1 MVRLTGTNQS
11 GHWHQRWCRA
21 LAQLLFPPL
30 LLLTTAIAILWMGPH
45 GQMVWAW
52 EGWLSYGLAMGF
64 LGWAGLGWLWF
75 YWQGKRT
82 LQQIRAYPQTYLQ
95 GQPLRILELPL
106 PYSAQVGFWQPELV
120 ISQSLLATMDAAHLR
135 AILLHEQAHYHYRD
149 TFWFFWLGW
158 AKRLCPWLPQSE
170 SLWQELLLLRELR
183 ADRWAAQH
191 TDALLLAEVL
201 LQMVS
206 SAAGLSEPVLNDN
219 VCVAFSRP
227 APPSRL
233 MQRIDA
239 LFTELESPPQPE
251 SQPVSRL
258 ASWLMLAL
266 LPLAAIPFHN

>member
-1 MVRLTGTNQS
+1 VEITIS
-11 GHWHQRWCRA
+11 AIA
-21 LAQLLFPPL
+21 LAD
-30 LLLTTAIAILWMGPH
+30 H
-45 GQMVWAW
+45 GHRHSLDGAPWTDGLGL
-52 EGWLSYGLAMGF
+52 GWLSYGLVIGF

-75 YWQGKRT
+75 YWQGQRT

-135 AILLHEQAHYHYRD
+135 AILLHEQAHHHYRD

-158 AKRLCPWLPQSE
+158 VKRLCPWLPQSE

-191 TDALLLAEVL
+191 TDALLLAEAL

-206 SAAGLSEPVLNDN
+206 SAAGLSEPVLNDPVLNDPVLNDN
-219 VCVAFSRP
+219 VCAAFSSS

-239 LFTELESPPQPE
+239 LFTELESPPHPE

-258 ASWLMLAL
+258 ASWLLLAL